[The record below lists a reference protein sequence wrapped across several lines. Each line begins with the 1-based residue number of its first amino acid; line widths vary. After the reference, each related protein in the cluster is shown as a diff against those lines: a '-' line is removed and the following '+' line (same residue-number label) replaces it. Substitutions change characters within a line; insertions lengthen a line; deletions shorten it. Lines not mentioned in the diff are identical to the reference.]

1 MNLRKIT
8 ILTLAILLSLPM
20 AGQRRKRIT
29 RKPKPEPVVE
39 EPQEDP
45 RITNMRTMTQQI
57 IIIDSVVTD
66 KDKFLA
72 SIQLSPE
79 SGQLMQTSSFFN
91 NKQNGTLYI
100 NELRN
105 KVYFSQQVDTLKQ
118 IFTSDK
124 LGEEWSRPQRLKGI
138 NNGIIEAAY
147 PFMLTDGVT
156 LYFAGKGEESI
167 GGYDIFMTR
176 YDSRSGNF
184 LKPENI
190 GMPFNSDAN
199 DYMYA
204 IDETIHIGYFASDRR
219 QPEGKVCIYIFIPSD
234 TRKSYDSSV
243 VSEEQM
249 RNLANI
255 TRIADTWGDGTER
268 KAAIERIK
276 KKYATPTSNSEQIA
290 NENNE
295 VEIADFHSNEAKL
308 LYKKLIKEKNSL
320 DIVNARLKELRSE
333 YHKANENER
342 SKMKHEILK
351 LENEV
356 FVLNANVKKL
366 AKATR
371 NAEINNKTR

>member
-1 MNLRKIT
+1 MSLRKIT

-20 AGQRRKRIT
+20 AGQKRKRTT
-29 RKPKPEPVVE
+29 RKPKPEPVIE

-45 RITNMRTMTQQI
+45 RITNMRSMTQQI
-57 IIIDSVVTD
+57 IFIDSVVTD
-66 KDKFLA
+66 KDQFLA
-72 SIQLSPE
+72 SIHLSTE
-79 SGQLMQTSSFFN
+79 SGQLMLTSSFFN

-138 NNGIIEAAY
+138 NNGITETAY

-190 GMPFNSDAN
+190 GMPFNSEAN

-204 IDETIHIGYFASDRR
+204 IDEANHIGYFVSDRR

-243 VSEEQM
+243 FSEEQI
-249 RNLANI
+249 RNLADI
-255 TRIADTWGDGTER
+255 TSIADTWGDGTLR

-276 KKYATPTSNSEQIA
+276 KKHAAPTPKSEHLGGK
-290 NENNE
+290 NKE
-295 VEIADFHSNEAKL
+295 VEFHSTEAKF
-308 LYKKLIKEKNSL
+308 LYEKLTKEKDSL
-320 DIVNARLKELRSE
+320 DVVNARLTELRSE
-333 YHKANENER
+333 YHKANANE
-342 SKMKHEILK
+342 KNKIKHEILK
-351 LENEV
+351 LENNV
-356 FVLNANVKKL
+356 LVLNANIKKL

-371 NAEINNKTR
+371 NAEINNKK

>member
-1 MNLRKIT
+1 
-8 ILTLAILLSLPM
+8 M

-45 RITNMRTMTQQI
+45 RITNMRAMTQQI

-66 KDKFLA
+66 KDNFLA

-204 IDETIHIGYFASDRR
+204 IDETNHIGYFASDRR